1 MALEIVLICI
11 AAAFSLFLFIALY
24 VLMLNQINRA
34 YAQAQREQEQRRE
47 LEERVRELEFAN
59 NYRMSYKTT
68 REIENAAAINS
79 RVIEIIETGLEFA
92 KNTQFHL
99 TLAHNPDEKK
109 NGKTPK

>member
-1 MALEIVLICI
+1 MTLETTLICI
-11 AAAFSLFLFIALY
+11 FAAFALFLMVALY
-24 VLMLNQINRA
+24 QAMLNQIKDAR
-34 YAQAQREQEQRRE
+34 AQARE
-47 LEERVRELEFAN
+47 LAERVRELEFAN

-109 NGKTPK
+109 NGKNPK